1 MPLLFFLILLFLSQT
16 LTLTKS
22 LNQEGLFLL
31 QAKNQLLPSSS
42 LPLQNWNPRDS
53 TPCNWPHVTCHPNT
67 SHVISLSL
75 SDLSLSG
82 PFPDS
87 LCRLPSLTSLSL
99 DNNLLI
105 SPLPSTLS
113 LCTSLTHLNLSQN
126 LFTGPLPSF
135 LSSLPS
141 LLHLDL
147 SFNNF
152 SSSIP
157 PSFSLFPNLRSLDL
171 SANLLNGTI
180 PSFLANLTTLT
191 SLHLSYNPFLP
202 SSIPAEL
209 SNITNLQDLSLSGC
223 FLIGPIPPSLG
234 KLSNLRNLEL
244 TYNNLHGP
252 IPDSFISGL
261 TSIVFLELYGNSL
274 SGPLPRGDIWNN
286 LTHLE
291 GFDAS
296 GNALTGT
303 IPSELTRLKKLGSL
317 NLFDNNLEGSLP
329 ENIVEAESLYELKLF
344 NNSLNG
350 SLPSQLGSNSPL
362 QTLDLSYN
370 NFSGDIPA
378 GLCSRGALEDIMLI
392 SNSFSGRIP
401 DGLGDCR
408 SLMRV
413 RIRNNNISG
422 TVPDALWGLPHLY
435 LLELDENSL
444 SGSISTSISGATN
457 MSSLSLSFNKFSG
470 SVPEEIG
477 NLGNLVQFVASHNSL
492 SGRIPTSVVKLSQL
506 GKLVISDNELSGE
519 IPLGIGALE
528 KLNDLDL
535 SNNKLNG
542 NIPGELGTLPVLNY
556 LDLSGNL
563 FSGRIPTELQNL
575 KINMLNLSNN
585 QLSGEIPE
593 EFDNENYKNSF
604 LGNPGLCG
612 SFELCQNLGENKKNK
627 IKYDWVFRLI
637 FVIAGIVFVVGVTW
651 FWLKFRSI
659 KKMKKK
665 VMPNMLKWRSFHKL
679 GFSEC
684 EIVKLLHEDNVIGSG
699 ASGKVY
705 KVVLSN
711 GEAVAVKK
719 LWGSKNKNA
728 VSEKDG
734 FFEAEVETLGKIR
747 HKNIVRLWCCCNSGD
762 SKLLVYEYMP
772 NGSLADLLHSSKRS
786 LLDWPIRY
794 RIAIDAA
801 EGLSYLHHYCVPPI
815 VHRDVK
821 SHNILLDEEFG
832 AKVADFG
839 VAKTVRRVSQGAESM
854 SAVAGSYGYIAPE
867 YAYTLRVN
875 EKSDIYSFGVVI
887 LELVSGRAPLDPAY
901 GEKDLVKWVS
911 STLEQSGEDEVID
924 PTMDVKYKGEI
935 IKVLS
940 IGLLCTNPL
949 PINRPSMRKVV
960 KMLHEVSEIPRTK
973 SGKLSPYYQ
982 EEASD
987 NENHHGNMV

>member
-1 MPLLFFLILLFLSQT
+1 MPLLFFFFFFFVTPT
-16 LTLTKS
+16 LS
-22 LNQEGLFLL
+22 LNQEGLLL
-31 QAKNQLLPSSS
+31 LEAKNQLLPSSS
-42 LPLQNWNPRDS
+42 SSLADWNPRDP
-53 TPCNWPHVTCHPNT
+53 TPCNWTCVTCNPNT

-75 SDLSLSG
+75 SSLSLSG
-82 PFPDS
+82 PIPSS
-87 LCRLPSLTSLSL
+87 LCRLPS
-99 DNNLLI
+99 
-105 SPLPSTLS
+105 
-113 LCTSLTHLNLSQN
+113 
-126 LFTGPLPSF
+126 
-135 LSSLPS
+135 S

-152 SSSIP
+152 SASIP
-157 PSFSLFPNLRSLDL
+157 PSFSLFPNLRSLNL
-171 SANLLNGTI
+171 VENLLNGTI
-180 PSFLANLTTLT
+180 PSFLTNLTTLT
-191 SLHLSYNPFLP
+191 FLHLSYNPFLP
-202 SSIPAEL
+202 APLPSEFG
-209 SNITNLQDLSLSGC
+209 NMTNLQDLSLSGC
-223 FLIGPIPPSLG
+223 NLLGPIPASLG

-244 TYNNLHGP
+244 TYNSLQGA
-252 IPDSFISGL
+252 IPESLISGL
-261 TSIVFLELYGNSL
+261 TSIVFLELYENSL
-274 SGPLPRGDIWNN
+274 SGSLPRGAVWNN

-296 GNALTGT
+296 GNDLTGT

-317 NLFDNNLEGSLP
+317 NLFNNNLEGSLP
-329 ENIVEAESLYELKLF
+329 ESIVEAESLYELKLF

-370 NFSGDIPA
+370 NFSGEIPA
-378 GLCSRGALEDIMLI
+378 GLCRRGAMQEIMLI
-392 SNSFSGRIP
+392 YNSFSGRIP
-401 DGLGDCR
+401 ESLGDCR

-422 TVPDALWGLPHLY
+422 TVPDAMWGLPHLF
-435 LLELDENSL
+435 LLELDDNSL
-444 SGSISTSISGATN
+444 TGSISTSISGASN
-457 MSSLSLSFNKFSG
+457 MSSLSLSFNMFSG
-470 SVPEEIG
+470 SVPQEIG
-477 NLGNLVQFVASHNSL
+477 NLDNLVQFVASHNRL

-519 IPLGIGALE
+519 IPLGISALE

-535 SNNKLNG
+535 SNNKLDG
-542 NIPGELGTLPVLNY
+542 NIPSELGTLPVLNY

-563 FSGRIPTELQNL
+563 FSGRIPIELQNL
-575 KINMLNLSNN
+575 NLNLLNLSNN
-585 QLSGEIPE
+585 QLSGEIPK
-593 EFDNENYKNSF
+593 EFDNENYKKSF
-604 LGNPGLCG
+604 LGNPGLCSSSSVSG
-612 SFELCQNLGENKKNK
+612 LCQNLGEKKKNK
-627 IKYDWVFRLI
+627 IKYDWVFRFI
-637 FVIAGIVFVVGVTW
+637 FVLAGIVFVVGVTW
-651 FWLKFRSI
+651 FWFKFRSI
-659 KKMKKK
+659 KKIKKK

-679 GFSEC
+679 GFSEY
-684 EIVKLLHEDNVIGSG
+684 EVVKLLSEDNVIGSG

-719 LWGSKNKNA
+719 LWGPKNRTT

-821 SHNILLDEEFG
+821 SHNILLDEDFG

-839 VAKTVRRVSQGAESM
+839 VARTFSRVTQGAESM
-854 SAVAGSYGYIAPE
+854 SAIAGSYGYIAPE

-901 GEKDLVKWVS
+901 GDKDLVKWVS
-911 STLEQSGEDEVID
+911 STLEQSGEDQVID
-924 PTMDVKYKGEI
+924 PIMDVKYKGEI
-935 IKVLS
+935 IKVLN

-960 KMLHEVSEIPRTK
+960 TMLHEISAIPRTT

-987 NENHHGNMV
+987 NENHHGNTV